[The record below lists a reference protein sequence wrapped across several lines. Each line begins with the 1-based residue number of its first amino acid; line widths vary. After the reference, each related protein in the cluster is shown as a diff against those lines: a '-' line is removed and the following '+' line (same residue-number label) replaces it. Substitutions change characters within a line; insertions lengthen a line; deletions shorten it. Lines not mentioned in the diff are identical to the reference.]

1 MPTYEYRCK
10 KCGHEFEEFQKITAA
25 PLMQCPACHQ
35 NTLRR
40 VIGGGAGLIFKGEGF
55 YITDYK
61 RSGKDGDEKETKK
74 KEKVQAKTNPT
85 ESSGKSDPGGS

>member
-10 KCGHEFEEFQKITAA
+10 KCGHEFEEIQTITAPA
-25 PLMQCPACHQ
+25 LTQCPSCQ
-35 NTLRR
+35 EKSLTR

-61 RSGKDGDEKETKK
+61 KSGKDGEAKKPKK
-74 KEKVQAKTNPT
+74 KEKVDAK
-85 ESSGKSDPGGS
+85 SSSSDASKTSE